1 MWLFM
6 RHLLTP
12 CISGKESSVAVY
24 QLPDREPDLRL
35 ADKGDDDAG
44 RQGLWIQVR
53 SLRQVPDPAPEG
65 KQIIKCISY
74 LEGQNISNYNIPFA
88 AHFCF

>member
-1 MWLFM
+1 MK
-6 RHLLTP
+6 HLLTP
-12 CISGKESSVAVY
+12 CIAGKESPVAVY

-53 SLRQVPDPAPEG
+53 SLRQVPNTAPEG

-74 LEGQNISNYNIPFA
+74 LEGENISNYRIPFA
-88 AHFCF
+88 AHL